1 MALDGALE
9 PALYENRLMPGRKTD
24 GADALAQK
32 LEHRFKTPQLLAD
45 ALTHPSI
52 AGSRKKGGTAYER
65 LEFLGD
71 RVLGLIIASWLY
83 EKFPAE
89 SEGNLAKRHAAL
101 VNTEALRAIA
111 TEIGLAQHVRL
122 AKGEEA
128 EAPRKNRAT
137 LPDAMEAVIGALY
150 LDGGIEAAAKFIHRY
165 WQKTVAVDAAPAD
178 PKTAL
183 QEWAQGQGLPLPSYK
198 IITKAGPAHA
208 PLFTVE
214 AGVKGFPAVSAEGP
228 SRRDAEKAAAALLL
242 QRVTAG
248 G

>member
-1 MALDGALE
+1 MAT
-9 PALYENRLMPGRKTD
+9 RKPG
-24 GADALAQK
+24 GEAELAQK
-32 LEHRFKTPQLLAD
+32 LGHRFKTPQLLTD

-52 AGSRKKGGTAYER
+52 AGGRKKGGTPYER

-71 RVLGLIIASWLY
+71 RVLGLVIASWLY
-83 EKFPAE
+83 DKFPVE

-101 VNTEALRAIA
+101 VNAEALRVIA
-111 TEIGLAQHVRL
+111 GEISLAQHVCL

-150 LDGGIEAAAKFIHRY
+150 LDGGIDAAAQFIHRY
-165 WQKTVAVDAAPAD
+165 WQKDVAVEAAPAD

-183 QEWAQGQGLPLPSYK
+183 QEWAQGQGLPLPAYK
-198 IITKAGPAHA
+198 IVAKSGPAHA
-208 PLFTVE
+208 PLFTIE
-214 AGVKGFPAVSAEGP
+214 ATVKGHNPVSAEGQ

-242 QRVTAG
+242 QRVTAQG
-248 G
+248 

>member
-1 MALDGALE
+1 MAA
-9 PALYENRLMPGRKTD
+9 RKTGD
-24 GADALAQK
+24 TSELTQK
-32 LEHRFKTPQLLAD
+32 LGHRFDKPQLLTD

-71 RVLGLIIASWLY
+71 RVLGLIIAEWLY
-83 EKFPAE
+83 EKFPTE

-101 VNTEALRAIA
+101 VNAEMLRVIA

-165 WQKTVAVDAAPAD
+165 WQKDVAVEAAPAD

-198 IITKAGPAHA
+198 IVAKSGPAHA

-214 AGVKGFPAVSAEGP
+214 AGVKGHAPITAEGQ

-242 QRVTAG
+242 QSVTGHA
-248 G
+248 